1 VSGLPQ
7 LRNAIHLLNI
17 DMFLPYPSNSSLY
30 ATRQHHSV
38 RTRCAMRNV
47 RAEKGT
53 RHVSQ
58 GARLGVIQ
66 TTKASNNPPRV
77 VRWPATAKKDARPRI
92 AFASRRRDNS
102 TGLILQTILNPF
114 FPSRSDVIAQRVA
127 GSNLVFVNRYPTFTF
142 FTF

>member
-1 VSGLPQ
+1 
-7 LRNAIHLLNI
+7 
-17 DMFLPYPSNSSLY
+17 
-30 ATRQHHSV
+30 
-38 RTRCAMRNV
+38 MRNV

-77 VRWPATAKKDARPRI
+77 VRWPATAKKDARPRV

-102 TGLILQTILNPF
+102 TGLILQTILKPF
-114 FPSRSDVIAQRVA
+114 FSSRSDVVA
-127 GSNLVFVNRYPTFTF
+127 VYAVNSKIMYSVIVVGAVPFLTRQQQGLFT
-142 FTF
+142 